1 MRTPDEYR
9 KHAVNSGYAAKTKK
23 AVMRV
28 ADASKGFFLCF
39 LLNMF
44 FNFEWGLFA
53 LILFLL
59 HLWLN
64 VPLWIALVLLGVW
77 IAISLTLALLVTVHA
92 IRPSKPKPEMDE
104 KYTAPVTANPPVYSF
119 GPETTA
125 FIQQK
130 DPADTNKQD
139 ETDLKEL

>member
-1 MRTPDEYR
+1 
-9 KHAVNSGYAAKTKK
+9 
-23 AVMRV
+23 MRV

-77 IAISLTLALLVTVHA
+77 IAISLILALLVTVHA

-104 KYTAPVTANPPVYSF
+104 KYTAPVKANPPAYTF
-119 GPETTA
+119 GPATTA
-125 FIQQK
+125 FINQQ
-130 DPADTNKQD
+130 DLADTNM
-139 ETDLKEL
+139 EEESNLEEGSLTGR